1 MNNWWKEERGAAGEA
16 SPASKCSNIGRLVKQ
31 NMCLFQTADE
41 LSEQVFGCCE
51 WAGSHGWTPTLEHLF
66 PLLSDKGTQLYSLF
80 IIARNLMWKQV
91 FTSLVWGLIR
101 VGSIWEKLILI
112 ELIAVNFK
120 EKIRFKTSKIF
131 NFVIRYYTLFYKKRM
146 NNSPPKNCFWTL
158 PFCNSR
164 YH

>member
-1 MNNWWKEERGAAGEA
+1 MNNWWIEERGAAGEA

-80 IIARNLMWKQV
+80 VIARNLMWKQV

-101 VGSIWEKLILI
+101 VGSIWVKLILI
-112 ELIAVNFK
+112 EFIAASFKEETYLKNFK
-120 EKIRFKTSKIF
+120 IKTSIIRY
-131 NFVIRYYTLFYKKRM
+131 FVIRYYTLLYKKRT
-146 NNSPPKNCFWTL
+146 NNSPPKIYF
-158 PFCNSR
+158 
-164 YH
+164 